1 MRPTTIVRS
10 LLGSPAV
17 TPLPIRNPFDQQV
30 SAEIDSLQ
38 GAGESTYTSA
48 AWLLQALDAS
58 IATQKIALDSL
69 ANVTNCRDSDHK
81 AIDKYLDD
89 HNIEMLDACNNLLEK
104 IEIIRKYLESLRVVS
119 HLLDGQVKHSA
130 MALGRAQ
137 DVLESCE
144 AMQRKVLSQKLA
156 RGASSSA
163 STTMVASHE
172 SELGEIISGSKAVA
186 LTACRFL
193 GLALSFK
200 SNRWLPTTIMQ
211 MQSWRPPMSLWL
223 ISLQE
228 LQKQVKVECEKHKRS
243 NSSMMMLTELRVT
256 VMAARDLRGQIKSG
270 KLSKLGPAV
279 EEMKRSCGELEEG
292 IDVLEGRVKELCK
305 NLIYVRMALLGILS
319 QA

>member
-1 MRPTTIVRS
+1 MRPTILRS

-17 TPLPIRNPFDQQV
+17 TPLPIRSPFDQQV

-38 GAGESTYTSA
+38 GASESTYTTA
-48 AWLLQALDAS
+48 TWLLQALDAS

-89 HNIEMLDACNNLLEK
+89 HSIEMLDACSNLLEK

-119 HLLDGQVKHSA
+119 HLLDGQVKPSA

-163 STTMVASHE
+163 STNMVASHE
-172 SELGEIISGSKAVA
+172 SELGEILSGSNAVA

-200 SNRWLPTTIMQ
+200 SNRWLPTTV
-211 MQSWRPPMSLWL
+211 MQSRRPPMSLWL

-228 LQKQVKVECEKHKRS
+228 LQKQVKVKCEKHKRS
-243 NSSMMMLTELRVT
+243 SSSMRTLTELRVT

-270 KLSKLGPAV
+270 KLNKLGPAV